1 MRLLASLCVL
11 VFFVAYTTAEEGE
24 EISFLVQDPRL
35 FATTTATTTVSTTIT
50 STIPCTSG
58 AFAGLANQAAID
70 ALTKCSINL
79 GRRRRGIL
87 LEGDEDEQFSISPS
101 ATQGVEATQEAL
113 SIREGRAADPQYLV
127 LSPFGFQPQIQA
139 GLHGSPFNYYPY
151 GALPYKYV
159 KPVEGQ
165 QRAFGTTI
173 SSVFNALVPSNLKG
187 TSTSTIFSTFFT
199 VVTSK
204 STATCS
210 PPPNVLRCDSR

>member
-1 MRLLASLCVL
+1 MRTSNSPFLRLLLKGKPYFDLHTVLHAITCSLILRVH
-11 VFFVAYTTAEEGE
+11 
-24 EISFLVQDPRL
+24 
-35 FATTTATTTVSTTIT
+35 
-50 STIPCTSG
+50 
-58 AFAGLANQAAID
+58 
-70 ALTKCSINL
+70 
-79 GRRRRGIL
+79 IL
-87 LEGDEDEQFSISPS
+87 LACNDR
-101 ATQGVEATQEAL
+101 VEATQDAL

-139 GLHGSPFNYYPY
+139 GFHGSPFNYYPY